1 MMRLF
6 YEAAEKVGRKFL
18 LAWFAGTSSFLI
30 AAAGMWIIAR
40 VETETAR
47 IISDVISA
55 YLLAATGLVT
65 AYSASNT
72 VIERA
77 HAMKGAAAATQ
88 PSAAPRQSGTISQPS
103 EEENG

>member
-6 YEAAEKVGRKFL
+6 YEASEKVGRKFL

-30 AAAGMWIIAR
+30 AAAGMWITAR
-40 VETETAR
+40 VGVETAR
-47 IISDVISA
+47 IISDMVA
-55 YLLAATGLVT
+55 DYLLAAAGLVT

-77 HAMKGAAAATQ
+77 HAMKGTTPPGA
-88 PSAAPRQSGTISQPS
+88 PPRQSGTISQPDG
-103 EEENG
+103 E